1 MNFDSKSLI
10 NHTSTI
16 VLNTFIDSLN
26 HMIIVTYPIE
36 PITVDSSF
44 FLVKVSYSFHTSTHT
59 LVNTANSL
67 SLVAIEL
74 LNATIALDLTLSCK
88 FDFNSSIE
96 SMES

>member
-16 VLNTFIDSLN
+16 VLNTFIDS
-26 HMIIVTYPIE
+26 YPIE